1 MLKDLLVMLAGFA
14 AGALMGY
21 AIARLQGFDP
31 FAAAGSAPGLV
42 LTVFGGLLGLRIAR
56 RWHASK

>member
-1 MLKDLLVMLAGFA
+1 MLVGFA

-31 FAAAGSAPGLV
+31 FAPGGGLPGLV
-42 LTVFGGLLGLRIAR
+42 LTAFGGLIGLRLAR
-56 RWHASK
+56 RWHGRK